1 MSPVKGGEFETFKNV
16 RMNMVYH
23 MTKQKNKH
31 PKNIRYKQNL
41 VIFES
46 RVRLMN
52 VGLRQEFPSIGL
64 RHPKLF

>member
-1 MSPVKGGEFETFKNV
+1 
-16 RMNMVYH
+16 MNMVYH